1 MQTWQPAHFRLVK
14 AGAIRQTHTP
24 YRSRVKSCEGT
35 SYHKYKMFIVKVR
48 RIINIQCSM
57 TNMLS
62 LAQCLFNT
70 LLSLVH
76 FYAVPYEDGK
86 SSKYIVRL
94 LGDSD
99 RTMFQLTCKL
109 IQTPNYSCDHQ

>member
-1 MQTWQPAHFRLVK
+1 
-14 AGAIRQTHTP
+14 
-24 YRSRVKSCEGT
+24 
-35 SYHKYKMFIVKVR
+35 
-48 RIINIQCSM
+48 M

-62 LAQCLFNT
+62 LAQCLFNA

-86 SSKYIVRL
+86 SSKYIVKL

-109 IQTPNYSCDHQ
+109 IQMPNYSCDHQ